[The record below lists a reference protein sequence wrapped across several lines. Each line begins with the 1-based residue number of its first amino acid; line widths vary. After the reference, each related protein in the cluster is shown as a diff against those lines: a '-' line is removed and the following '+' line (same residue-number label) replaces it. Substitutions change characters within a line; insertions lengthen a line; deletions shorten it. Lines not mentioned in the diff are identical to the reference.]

1 MSATS
6 AFSGSIRRARSSTRS
21 PWAAAPTRTPPWA
34 ALDDETPLPA
44 GAWPI
49 VSLERWQDERDIL
62 LQAGVPLGL
71 RLRSDQSPA
80 AVADEVDRFDL
91 IALDFPKFT
100 DGRSYSHARLLR
112 ERYGYRGE
120 LRAVGKVLR
129 DQFTFLLRCGFDSL
143 EVADESLA
151 GAWDEATSE
160 ISHAYQRATD
170 PRAPIWFQR
179 HPELQNVAAAAS

>member
-1 MSATS
+1 MPLIKDGRLAEDNWTDV
-6 AFSGSIRRARSSTRS
+6 A
-21 PWAAAPTRTPPWA
+21 
-34 ALDDETPLPA
+34 DDEAISADIDPV
-44 GAWPI
+44 
-49 VSLERWQDERDIL
+49 VSLERWQAEHETLSGRNRPI
-62 LQAGVPLGL
+62 GL

-151 GAWDEATSE
+151 ESWEEATSE

-179 HPELQNVAAAAS
+179 HPELQSVAAAAS

>member
-1 MSATS
+1 M
-6 AFSGSIRRARSSTRS
+6 
-21 PWAAAPTRTPPWA
+21 
-34 ALDDETPLPA
+34 
-44 GAWPI
+44 
-49 VSLERWQDERDIL
+49 VSLERWQAEHETLSGRNRPI
-62 LQAGVPLGL
+62 GL